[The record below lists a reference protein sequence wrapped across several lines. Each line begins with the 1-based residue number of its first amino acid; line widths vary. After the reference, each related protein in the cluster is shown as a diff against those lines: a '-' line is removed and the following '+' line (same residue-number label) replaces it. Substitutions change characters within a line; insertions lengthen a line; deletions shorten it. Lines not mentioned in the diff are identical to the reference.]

1 MNWRKNRMKRI
12 VLFTLLVI
20 AAGAL
25 LLTNCQST
33 AVTSA
38 KVYMQQSNW
47 DKAIEQC
54 NLAIE
59 MNPADAEAY
68 FVLGQ
73 AYNKKKMYLEANDA
87 LVKCSKLSPAPAR
100 EVEIKNLRE
109 NIWVSLFNQGVNHIK
124 AGKTDDAVKSFDG
137 AIAVKPEKLEAY
149 KNKAYAYSQA
159 RNDSMAIQT
168 YKSALSVDSTDK
180 EILNF
185 LGTLY
190 YRGQKY
196 DLAIETLTKVIKN
209 SDPSDKLYNEA
220 LLTIAYAYDLSGDS
234 DKALSTY
241 QTALE
246 KDPNNKDLWFNLARL
261 LFMQEKY
268 DEAIDGFKK
277 VLDSDPNDFDTYM
290 NIGNAYLKLEK
301 FSEAVPYYEKAVEI
315 QPDNP
320 NAWNNAGIAYVRS
333 GEADKGKAA
342 FEKADELSKASE

>member
-1 MNWRKNRMKRI
+1 MKRT
-12 VLFTLLVI
+12 VLFILLLI

-25 LLTNCQST
+25 LLTSCQST

-54 NLAIE
+54 KLAVE
-59 MNPADAEAY
+59 MNPSDAEAY
-68 FVLGQ
+68 FVMGE

-87 LVKCSKLSPAPAR
+87 LVKCSKLSPTPAR
-100 EVEIKNLRE
+100 AAEIKNLRD

-124 AGKTDDAVKSFDG
+124 AGKIDDAVKSFDE
-137 AIAVKPEKLEAY
+137 AIAVEPQKLEAY

-159 RNDSMAIQT
+159 RNDSMAIVT
-168 YKSALSVDSTDK
+168 YKSALAVDSTDN

-190 YRGQKY
+190 YRTQKY
-196 DLAIETLTKVIKN
+196 DLAIETLQKVINN
-209 SDPSDKLYNEA
+209 SDPGDKLYSEA

-234 DKALSTY
+234 DKALATY
-241 QTALE
+241 ESALE

-277 VLDSDPNDFDTYM
+277 VLESDPNDFDTYM

-301 FSEAVPYYEKAVEI
+301 FDEAVPYYEKAIEL

-333 GEADKGKAA
+333 GQADKGKEA
-342 FEKADELSKASE
+342 FAKADELSKESE